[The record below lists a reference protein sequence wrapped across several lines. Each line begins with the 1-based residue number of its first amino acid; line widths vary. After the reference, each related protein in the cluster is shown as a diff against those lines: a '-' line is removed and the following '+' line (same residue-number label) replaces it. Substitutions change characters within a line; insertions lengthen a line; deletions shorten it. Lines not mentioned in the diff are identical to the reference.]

1 MEEDRDKSKDKVLP
15 ALKKMVDSV
24 NSTIEVQTRMAPQ
37 TSNQTL
43 IRLQDTVLEFLAISG
58 IEALL
63 PLDCGRVS
71 MFTQSFKSSL
81 LSVMFFA
88 EHILLYGAWMHH
100 VTKISQL
107 GGVRLKLY

>member
-1 MEEDRDKSKDKVLP
+1 MEEDHGSSKEKMFP

-24 NSTIEVQTRMAPQ
+24 NSTIKLQTRMAPQ

-58 IEALL
+58 IDALL

-71 MFTQSFKSSL
+71 SVPPVLSL
-81 LSVMFFA
+81 PISVRFVA
-88 EHILLYGAWMHH
+88 EL
-100 VTKISQL
+100 V
-107 GGVRLKLY
+107 